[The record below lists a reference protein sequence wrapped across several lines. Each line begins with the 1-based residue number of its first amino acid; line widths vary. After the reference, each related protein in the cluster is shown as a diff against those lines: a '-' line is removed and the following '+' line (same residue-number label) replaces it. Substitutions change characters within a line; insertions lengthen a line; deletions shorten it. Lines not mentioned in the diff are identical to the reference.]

1 MILTIV
7 DFDMNLA
14 QLESGKKAVVTDMSL
29 LSTDTRK
36 KLMVMGMLPHTEIV
50 ILRKAPMGDP
60 LQISVRGTSL
70 AIRKNLAE
78 QITVKEL

>member
-1 MILTIV
+1 
-7 DFDMNLA
+7 MNLA

-29 LSTDTRK
+29 LPTDTRK
-36 KLMVMGMLPHTEIV
+36 KLMVMGILPHTEIA
-50 ILRKAPMGDP
+50 ILRKAPMGNP

>member
-7 DFDMNLA
+7 ELEMNLA

-29 LSTDTRK
+29 LPTDTRK
-36 KLMVMGMLPHTEIV
+36 KLMVMGMLPHTEIA

>member
-1 MILTIV
+1 
-7 DFDMNLA
+7 
-14 QLESGKKAVVTDMSL
+14 
-29 LSTDTRK
+29 
-36 KLMVMGMLPHTEIV
+36 MGMLPHTEIS